1 MARHGLRRGWLPAL
15 ALAFAAPAAWAWNA
29 AGHRLAAVI
38 AWEQLSLPVQAEAQ
52 RLLRFHS
59 AAGEWRAKLG
69 DDDKVLLFA
78 EASTWPD
85 ELRRRS
91 VDPALIGRA
100 GAAAGSD
107 WHYLNW
113 PVGAPRSAAQKGQ
126 LDRQIGRLSLALA
139 DHTRPDGERA
149 EALAWL
155 LHLIADAHQPLH
167 VATRAVEVATTHEPA
182 DDAGGNGFAVF
193 DPANPRLQETN
204 LHRFWD
210 DLPGPPWL
218 RGNRLRNVAA
228 ALSATRPAASV
239 ALGDVDI
246 WLGESHRLAAAVVYP
261 KTGSPFTIDDAYRIR
276 ARTLADERI
285 AVAGARLGIWLDRLL
300 RR

>member
-1 MARHGLRRGWLPAL
+1 MARQCLLGGWLAAL
-15 ALAFAAPAAWAWNA
+15 VLAFAAPAAWAWNA

-52 RLLRFHS
+52 RLLQFHP
-59 AAGEWRAKLG
+59 AAGEWRTKLG

-91 VDPALIGRA
+91 VDPASIGRA
-100 GAAAGSD
+100 DTATGGD

-113 PVGAPRSAAQKGQ
+113 PIGRPRGAALRGQ
-126 LDRQIGRLSLALA
+126 LDRQIARLSLAVA
-139 DHTRPDGERA
+139 DHTRPDRERA

-155 LHLIADAHQPLH
+155 LHLVADAHQPLH
-167 VATRAVEVATTHEPA
+167 VATRLNEGQAYEPA

-193 DPANPRLQETN
+193 DPANPRIQETN

-218 RGNRLRNVAA
+218 RGNRLKNIAA
-228 ALSATRPAASV
+228 ALAASHPAATIP
-239 ALGDVDI
+239 LGDVDA
-246 WLGESHRLAAAVVYP
+246 WLGESHQLAAAVVYP
-261 KTGSPFTIDDAYRIR
+261 KSAPFTIDDAYRIR
-276 ARTLADERI
+276 ARKLADQRI
-285 AVAGARLGIWLDRLL
+285 AVAGVRLGIWLDRLL
-300 RR
+300 QR